1 MRGDN
6 DNDLCLA
13 LYGRSTYLLGPDLA
27 PVGSRVVNDTIP
39 EVDPLP
45 VDLGLLYDLLHK
57 RNRSLAFT
65 DNGGGPRDFIGDP
78 VLEAIKFYLTGVVN
92 PALCVF
98 GLIGNVFNVLVLSRR
113 RMKAVMDSTMEQAAH
128 TGLVALSVSD
138 VLYCASALFHG
149 LLSRHQTA
157 FQTRSI
163 WLYVQI
169 YGPYL
174 QNTFLHTG
182 AWLTV
187 IMAAGRYAAICRP
200 IEARYLLGVNCT
212 RISVAFTFVFWAA
225 FQLPIIW
232 TYQVVTIECPPS
244 DELFLLDQGH
254 FVLNGI
260 LKMTFTYAWAIIG
273 FFLPVL
279 LLAYCNFHLIRALRE
294 SYRIRR
300 LYRVSAK
307 MASCGHRVTATLV
320 AVVCMFL
327 TLITPSEILHFYY
340 YAVRPEMVEIVTTA
354 IVATNVLQTINFAFN
369 FVLYCIVNVHFREAW
384 KELIYCAG
392 AGRRSSDLRGSRR
405 TTQYIT
411 RNLSTVAL
419 TKGSSRRHNTFETV
433 M

>member
-1 MRGDN
+1 MMGGNN

-13 LYGRSTYLLGPDLA
+13 LSGRSTEPNLGVSLVDF
-27 PVGSRVVNDTIP
+27 NDTKS
-39 EVDPLP
+39 DLSM
-45 VDLGLLYDLLHK
+45 DLGNDTPPGD
-57 RNRSLAFT
+57 S
-65 DNGGGPRDFIGDP
+65 FIGDP
-78 VLEAIKFYLTGVVN
+78 VLVAIKFYLAGVVN

-232 TYQVVTIECPPS
+232 TYQVVAIECPPS
-244 DELFLLDQGH
+244 DEIYLLDQGQ
-254 FVLNGI
+254 FVLNGS

-384 KELIYCAG
+384 KELIYCTG
-392 AGRRSSDLRGSRR
+392 GGRRSTDLRPRGTPR
-405 TTQYIT
+405 YIS

-419 TKGSSRRHNTFETV
+419 TKGSSRRQHTFETV